1 MKIIPFSVLVGLL
14 LLLPINYARAGSI
27 TLSPGETL
35 ALSGIATQILP
46 SPSTSAFT
54 GFITVGSML
63 GPNDWSATAFVLTGL
78 GLGSV
83 GFHLDPSNSTA
94 FGTST
99 LAFTGGG
106 GDSRLLTLNFVDGN
120 NSTDTYTDV
129 DLTRTGNDRSGT
141 FSYTV
146 SQATPEPSSGLLLLF
161 GLGFAALAA
170 AWRKVPTSR
179 FPS

>member
-1 MKIIPFSVLVGLL
+1 MKIIPFLVLVGFLP
-14 LLLPINYARAGSI
+14 LLPIDYANAGSI

-99 LAFTGGG
+99 VAFTGGG

-120 NSTDTYTDV
+120 NSTDIYTDA
-129 DLTRTGNDRSGT
+129 DLTDPSNSRSGT
-141 FSYTV
+141 FSYTIA
-146 SQATPEPSSGLLLLF
+146 QATPEPSSGLLLLS
-161 GLGFAALAA
+161 GLGLAALAA
-170 AWRKVPTSR
+170 AWRKVLI
-179 FPS
+179 

>member
-1 MKIIPFSVLVGLL
+1 MKNIPFSVLAGLL

-54 GFITVGSML
+54 GFITVGSMVS
-63 GPNDWSATAFVLTGL
+63 PTDWTATAFVLTGL

-99 LAFTGGG
+99 LPFTGGG

-120 NSTDTYTDV
+120 NSTDTYTDA
-129 DLTRTGNDRSGT
+129 DLIDPSNSRSGT

-146 SQATPEPSSGLLLLF
+146 TAATPEPSSGLLLLS
-161 GLGFAALAA
+161 GLGLAALGAA
-170 AWRKVPTSR
+170 CRGKVIG
-179 FPS
+179 

>member
-1 MKIIPFSVLVGLL
+1 MKIIRFLVLAGLL

-46 SPSTSAFT
+46 SPSTSPFS

-63 GPNDWSATAFVLTGL
+63 GTNDWSATAFVLTGL
-78 GLGSV
+78 GVGSV

-99 LAFTGGG
+99 LPYFGSG
-106 GDSRLLTLNFVDGN
+106 GDSRLLTINFVDGN

-141 FSYTV
+141 FSYTIV
-146 SQATPEPSSGLLLLF
+146 QATPEPSSGLLLLS
-161 GLGFAALAA
+161 GLGLAALAA
-170 AWRKVPTSR
+170 AGRKLLNSR
-179 FPS
+179 SA

>member
-1 MKIIPFSVLVGLL
+1 MKIIPCVALAGLL
-14 LLLPINYARAGSI
+14 LLMPTDYARAGSI

-120 NSTDTYTDV
+120 NSTDIYTDA
-129 DLTRTGNDRSGT
+129 DLTDPSNSRSGT

-146 SQATPEPSSGLLLLF
+146 SQATPEPSSGMLLLS
-161 GLGFAALAA
+161 GLGLAALAA
-170 AWRKVPTSR
+170 AGQKAQI
-179 FPS
+179 

>member
-1 MKIIPFSVLVGLL
+1 
-14 LLLPINYARAGSI
+14 
-27 TLSPGETL
+27 
-35 ALSGIATQILP
+35 
-46 SPSTSAFT
+46 
-54 GFITVGSML
+54 ML

-120 NSTDTYTDV
+120 NSTDIYTDA
-129 DLTRTGNDRSGT
+129 DLTDPSNSRSGT

-146 SQATPEPSSGLLLLF
+146 SQATPEPSSGMLLLS
-161 GLGFAALAA
+161 GLGLAALAA
-170 AWRKVPTSR
+170 AGQKAQI
-179 FPS
+179 